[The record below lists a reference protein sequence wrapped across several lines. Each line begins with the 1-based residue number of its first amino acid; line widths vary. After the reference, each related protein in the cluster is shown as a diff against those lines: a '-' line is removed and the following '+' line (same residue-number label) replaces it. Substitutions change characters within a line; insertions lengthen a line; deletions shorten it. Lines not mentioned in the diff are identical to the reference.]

1 MSSRTDGLQG
11 SLPEAPSAKDSVMER
26 HRIRIRFRKEG
37 DLRLISHRDLVRTWE
52 RLLRRAGLRL
62 GMSEGFHPKPRMNF
76 PSALALGIAGR
87 NELLELELAETLAA
101 EEIRARLAPHVPPG
115 LGLEAIEVLPD
126 GAKKARVR
134 SLVFELSVP
143 PDRVIA
149 VQERI
154 DRLLA
159 SATHLVERG
168 DGSPPVDIRPGLA
181 ELALCGDKLHMRLS
195 FSQEGGTRP
204 RAVLAVLGLD
214 DYEQQGFILTRTAV
228 ELET

>member
-1 MSSRTDGLQG
+1 
-11 SLPEAPSAKDSVMER
+11 MER

-52 RLLRRAGLRL
+52 RLLRRADLRL
-62 GMSEGFHPKPRMNF
+62 SMTEGFHPKPRMNF
-76 PSALALGIAGR
+76 PSALALGIAGHD
-87 NELLELELAETLAA
+87 ELLELELAEPLSAD
-101 EEIRARLAPHVPPG
+101 ELRGRLVGQLPPG
-115 LGLEAIEVLPD
+115 MGFGAIEVLPA
-126 GAKKARVR
+126 GSKKARVR
-134 SLVFELSVP
+134 SLVFELGVP
-143 PDRVIA
+143 SDRA
-149 VQERI
+149 VEVRERS

-159 SATHLVERG
+159 STTHLAERG
-168 DGSPPVDIRPGLA
+168 DGSQPVDIRPGLA

-204 RAVLAVLGLD
+204 RAVLEALGLG